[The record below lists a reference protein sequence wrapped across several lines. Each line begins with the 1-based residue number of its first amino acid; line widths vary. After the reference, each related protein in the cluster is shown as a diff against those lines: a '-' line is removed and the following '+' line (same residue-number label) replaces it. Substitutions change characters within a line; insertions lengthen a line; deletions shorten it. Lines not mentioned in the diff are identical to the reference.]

1 MGEKMKYIPI
11 KSLALKGMILTFL
24 LANILPA
31 QLEFS
36 GDVTGVSTYVWRG
49 VKQYNGNAMQGT
61 ANLTVSMFSFGFWI
75 SSVNFG
81 PDGPS
86 IESDPFF
93 EIALPTGD
101 EFSTTIGT
109 TIYTYDFFDTFN
121 DDSKH
126 EVEIYG
132 KVGIG
137 SFGASVFFVPS
148 QSSTKNNLN
157 DSDYWV
163 ELSAQAN
170 TVNADFSAILSFG
183 TYSSK
188 YIPEP
193 QKDPVYH
200 LVLSASK
207 PLMENLSAGM
217 NLSLGLSK
225 ELSNLFWI
233 YISVGI

>member
-1 MGEKMKYIPI
+1 MKYKNI
-11 KSLALKGMILTFL
+11 KSFTLRGMVLIFL
-24 LANILPA
+24 LTNILQA

-36 GDVTGVSTYVWRG
+36 GDVTSVSTYVWRG
-49 VKQYNGNAMQGT
+49 IKQYNGTALQGT
-61 ANLTVSMFSFGFWI
+61 ASLSVSMFSFGFWI

-93 EIALPTGD
+93 EIALPSGD
-101 EFSTTIGT
+101 DISTTIGT

-121 DDSKH
+121 DDAKH
-126 EVEIYG
+126 EIEIYG

-137 SFGASVFFVPS
+137 SFGAAVFFVPG

-157 DSDYWV
+157 NSDYWV
-163 ELSAQAN
+163 ELSAQTS
-170 TVNADFSAILSFG
+170 TVNADFSALLSFG

-188 YIPEP
+188 YLPEP
-193 QKDPVYH
+193 QKAPVYH
-200 LVLSASK
+200 LVLSAGK
-207 PLMENLSAGM
+207 PVMENVSAGM

-233 YISVGI
+233 HISVGI

>member
-1 MGEKMKYIPI
+1 MKYMNI
-11 KSLALKGMILTFL
+11 KSFALKGMVLTFL
-24 LANILPA
+24 LANILQA

-49 VKQYNGNAMQGT
+49 IKQYNGNAMQGT
-61 ANLTVSMFSFGFWI
+61 TNLSISMFSFGFWI

-81 PDGPS
+81 ADGPS

-101 EFSTTIGT
+101 KVSTTIGT
-109 TIYTYDFFDTFN
+109 TVYTYDFFDTFN
-121 DDSKH
+121 DDAKH
-126 EVEIYG
+126 EIEIYG

-137 SFGASVFFVPS
+137 SFGAAVYFVPG

-163 ELSAQAN
+163 ELSAQTSA
-170 TVNADFSAILSFG
+170 VNADFSAILGFG

-188 YIPEP
+188 YLPEP

-207 PLMENLSAGM
+207 PVMESLSAGM

-233 YISVGI
+233 NFSVEI